1 MRIAID
7 SRGATLYHGT
17 GIGTYTNNLISE
29 MLSINNKD
37 KFTLFCTGKF
47 NNDFEKNNIPP
58 IHAINIKDIIIL
70 NFNLFVFI
78 FIIITHSILNSF

>member
-29 MLSINNKD
+29 MISINNKD

-47 NNDFEKNNIPP
+47 NNSFEKNNT
-58 IHAINIKDIIIL
+58 DI
-70 NFNLFVFI
+70 VYSSGR
-78 FIIITHSILNSF
+78 HGSF